1 MGESTINYEELGFG
15 FHTFKKEICA
25 ELGEAF
31 WQTLTEGIALPEM
44 DAECKEKCHNMYV
57 FMEKF
62 KKLAPQITI
71 EKILCRVRHG
81 LHPSQISQFHEEF
94 QKTGDLDAFLCKSR
108 EDAMTDFVQMNR
120 EKRDFYG
127 QEITDEVLEF
137 IRHNPAMLA
146 PVRRGNKLHCMAFP
160 CNMTEYLKADND
172 IMKRYHACHCPFAKE
187 SILSDATVSPILCH
201 CSLGHM
207 MNFMEATLGRELKGR
222 PVRSV
227 LSGDLTCE
235 YEIDIPED
243 IMENCVR
250 SREKSIVAANYF
262 RYYRAFSLSGIV
274 DWHQGPVEWIMPR
287 EGEKGPS
294 LAFHIHLDEQEC
306 ERELKTLMEGIKAG
320 RVPSR
325 WIVTPED
332 IPGDIVMRLEAMG
345 FQNLSAGGN
354 EPGMILHEH
363 EFRHFHSEG
372 GVLRLK
378 RVQTIKEMQIWVDVV
393 NTALHGWEM
402 IDAEHYFVWVERE
415 DIKLYLCE
423 LDGVAVSTAATIRT
437 GDVASLE
444 FVSTL
449 EEYRRRG
456 AGAAVCSQALAELF
470 ADGVRTV
477 TLSGAQEALA
487 LYKKL
492 GFQECFENIILQY
505 DC

>member
-1 MGESTINYEELGFG
+1 MESWDWGFI
-15 FHTFKKEICA
+15 HLKKEICA
-25 ELGEAF
+25 ELGEEF
-31 WQTLTEGIALPEM
+31 WQTLTEGIVLPEM
-44 DAECKEKCHNMYV
+44 DAECNGKCRNMYV
-57 FMEKF
+57 FM
-62 KKLAPQITI
+62 KKLEEMAPRNTI
-71 EKILCRVRHG
+71 EKIFCRVRHG
-81 LHPSQISQFHEEF
+81 LHPSQMSQLHEEF
-94 QKTGDLDAFLCKSR
+94 QETGDLDAFLCKFR
-108 EDAMTDFVQMNR
+108 EDAMADFVQLNR

-127 QEITDEVLEF
+127 QEITDEVLDF
-137 IRHNPAMLA
+137 IRRNPAMLA

-160 CNMTEYLKADND
+160 YNMAEYLKAEDD
-172 IMKRYHACHCPFAKE
+172 IIKRYHACHCPFARE
-187 SILSDATVSPILCH
+187 SILSDTTVSPILCH
-201 CSLGHM
+201 CSLGHV
-207 MNFMEATLGRELKGR
+207 MNFMEAFLGRELKGR

-235 YEIDIPED
+235 YEIDIPDD
-243 IMENCVR
+243 IMENYVR

-306 ERELKTLMEGIKAG
+306 ERELKTLIEGIRAG
-320 RVPSR
+320 RVLSR
-325 WIVTPED
+325 WIITPD
-332 IPGDIVMRLEAMG
+332 DMPGDIVRRLDAMG
-345 FQNLSAGGN
+345 FQNISDGGT
-354 EPGMILHEH
+354 EPGMILHEY
-363 EFRHFHSEG
+363 EFRPYYSQG
-372 GVLRLK
+372 QALQVK
-378 RVQTIKEMQIWVDVV
+378 RVYTREELELWVDVV

-415 DIKLYLCE
+415 DIRLYLCQI
-423 LDGVAVSTAATIRT
+423 DGVVVSTAATIRT
-437 GDVASLE
+437 EKVASLE

-477 TLSGAQEALA
+477 TLSGAQEALM

-492 GFQECFENIILQY
+492 GFSECFENIILQY